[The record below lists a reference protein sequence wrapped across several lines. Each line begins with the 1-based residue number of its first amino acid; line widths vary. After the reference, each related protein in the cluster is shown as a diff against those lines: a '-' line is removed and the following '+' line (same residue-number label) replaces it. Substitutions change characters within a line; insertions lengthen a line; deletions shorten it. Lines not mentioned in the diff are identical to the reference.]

1 MGEDEEDGIEYEFE
15 RLASSK
21 KSYRE
26 NVQKISHGL
35 AEDIESNSKSLSV
48 LIGALGLMILA
59 FVFYGIELYDFHN
72 RPNFQ
77 IGRLKAK

>member
-15 RLASSK
+15 RLAFPK
-21 KSYRE
+21 NPIGE

-59 FVFYGIELYDFHN
+59 FCFLWYRI
-72 RPNFQ
+72 
-77 IGRLKAK
+77 I